1 MGIWQITRQ
10 SLRYAHELFLCDTRD
25 YSKLPLEFRPTQL
38 LDMNFL
44 SSRVLTTYAV
54 LLLRDLLD
62 YFDGSLFLASAA
74 YNGSKLHPNL
84 EYASGV
90 ENVASYARRVLGN
103 TARLKA
109 SIDRK
114 PANAAAY

>member
-1 MGIWQITRQ
+1 MKSGRKVLKQTTPFSGAAVASLGFSNSSLGIWQITRQ

-44 SSRVLTTYAV
+44 SSRVLTTYAA

-74 YNGSKLHPNL
+74 
-84 EYASGV
+84 
-90 ENVASYARRVLGN
+90 
-103 TARLKA
+103 
-109 SIDRK
+109 
-114 PANAAAY
+114 